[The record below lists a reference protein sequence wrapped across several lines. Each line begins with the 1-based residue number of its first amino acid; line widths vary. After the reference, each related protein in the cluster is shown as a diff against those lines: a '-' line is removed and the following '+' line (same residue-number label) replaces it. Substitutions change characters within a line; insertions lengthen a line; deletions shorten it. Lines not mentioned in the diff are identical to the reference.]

1 MLDNALTPESQ
12 ALVDDRMDGLDVA
25 LRKSL
30 SCAPADPYLWLALFW
45 LRNTRDGFSTPN
57 LDLLRMSYL
66 VGPNE
71 GWVVLKRSH
80 IALAMFDGL
89 PRDLADEAIAEF
101 ARLVKSELYTEAM
114 EILSGPG
121 WPHRDRLMAAL
132 ASVPPRNVV
141 ILVKAMADT
150 GYDLDALS
158 AAERRNRERP

>member
-1 MLDNALTPESQ
+1 
-12 ALVDDRMDGLDVA
+12 
-25 LRKSL
+25 
-30 SCAPADPYLWLALFW
+30 
-45 LRNTRDGFSTPN
+45 
-57 LDLLRMSYL
+57 
-66 VGPNE
+66 
-71 GWVVLKRSH
+71 
-80 IALAMFDGL
+80 
-89 PRDLADEAIAEF
+89 
-101 ARLVKSELYTEAM
+101 M